1 MLVISDRKAR
11 LESAYSQTALT
22 SVKKKASVIFDI
34 NKSNAVLLNKNKVVT
49 KTVLGKKVNLGD
61 SDEEDEDF
69 I

>member
-11 LESAYSQTALT
+11 LETAHSQTTLT
-22 SVKKKASVIFDI
+22 SVKNKASVIFDI

-61 SDEEDEDF
+61 SDEEDDDF